1 MLREEEF
8 DSEER
13 LKIYSDIVRDVT
25 AVSKL
30 YKRKSKK
37 TRNSAI
43 QAPNA
48 RRKKNREANII
59 VKNPSDRGYD
69 SDPSSAFEEDP
80 NPNKEQ
86 RHDVVVEEQQENI
99 RDLLKDAGIL
109 KEEHEVVDRSAIRF
123 SSRSSFK
130 SYSENNNVESDNQ
143 FFDDSEN

>member
-1 MLREEEF
+1 
-8 DSEER
+8 
-13 LKIYSDIVRDVT
+13 VRDVT
-25 AVSKL
+25 AASKL

-59 VKNPSDRGYD
+59 VKNPSDQGYD
-69 SDPSSAFEEDP
+69 SDPSSAFEEEH

-143 FFDDSEN
+143 FCKICFT

>member
-1 MLREEEF
+1 M
-8 DSEER
+8 
-13 LKIYSDIVRDVT
+13 RDVT

-59 VKNPSDRGYD
+59 VKNPSDHGYD

-80 NPNKEQ
+80 NPHKDH

-109 KEEHEVVDRSAIRF
+109 KEEHEVVDRSAIRL
-123 SSRSSFK
+123 SSRSSFR
-130 SYSENNNVESDNQ
+130 SYSENNNLESDNQ
-143 FFDDSEN
+143 FCKIRPT